1 MTKRTRLFIFVSG
14 GILAAGLGTG
24 LVAAYMGGL
33 QNLSILG
40 ASGADELSYLPSD
53 AKAVAF
59 ANVREIMDSELHQ
72 KLRAMAPRNDNGLA
86 KFEEE
91 TGVDVT
97 RDVDSV
103 FAALG
108 GNGAAGGDP
117 ASASPGSTALHQGQ
131 PLLMA
136 RGRFDPVRI
145 EGVVRSKGGTV
156 EDYKGIRLLAI
167 VEPSG
172 SMNAGLAFVEPGLI
186 AMGDLTAVR
195 RAIDA
200 HSGAAASVSSNQ
212 DLMRLIKD
220 ANDGNAWVVARFD
233 ALSAAGQLPPE
244 MLQRLPAINWLTVT
258 GHVNGG
264 VRAAIRA
271 EARDEMAAKN
281 LREVVTGMLALAKIG
296 VGQQGELSA
305 LVNSIELGGEGNNV
319 SLGLSVPIE
328 VIDRLASL
336 HTPGAPSVPLFPAPS
351 APEAPTAPEPP
362 AVTAP

>member
-24 LVAAYMGGL
+24 LVAAYVGGI

-40 ASGADELSYLPSD
+40 SSGADELSYLPSD

-72 KLRAMAPRNDNGLA
+72 KLSAMAPRSENGLA
-86 KFEEE
+86 RFEEE

-97 RDVDSV
+97 RDVDYV

-108 GNGAAGGDP
+108 GNSGDAATG
-117 ASASPGSTALHQGQ
+117 SAGSALHQGQ
-131 PLLMA
+131 PLVLA
-136 RGRFDPVRI
+136 RGRFDTVRI
-145 EGVVRSKGGTV
+145 EGLVRSKGGTV
-156 EDYKGIRLLAI
+156 EDYKGIRLLAL
-167 VEPSG
+167 VEPNG

-212 DLMRLIKD
+212 DLMRMIKD
-220 ANDGNAWVVARFD
+220 ANDGNAWVVTRFD
-233 ALSAAGQLPPE
+233 ALSSAGQIPPE

-271 EARDEMAAKN
+271 EARDEIAAKN
-281 LREVVTGMLALAKIG
+281 LREVVTGMLALAKLG
-296 VGQQGELSA
+296 AGQQGELSV

-328 VIDRLASL
+328 VIDRIASL
-336 HTPGAPSVPLFPAPS
+336 RTPGAPAIPLFPQAPD
-351 APEAPTAPEPP
+351 APEAPEAP

>member
-1 MTKRTRLFIFVSG
+1 MTKRTRLFVFVSG

-24 LVAAYMGGL
+24 LVAAYVGGF

-40 ASGADELSYLPSD
+40 AAAADELSYLPSD

-97 RDVDSV
+97 RDVDYV

-108 GNGAAGGDP
+108 GNAASGDGAG
-117 ASASPGSTALHQGQ
+117 LQGA
-131 PLLMA
+131 PLVMA
-136 RGRFDPVRI
+136 RGRFDNVRI
-145 EGVVRSKGGTV
+145 EGLVRSKGGTV
-156 EDYKGIRLLAI
+156 DDYKGIRVLSL
-167 VEPSG
+167 VEPNG
-172 SMNAGLAFVEPGLI
+172 SMEGGLAFVEPGLI
-186 AMGDLTAVR
+186 AMGNLAAVR
-195 RAIDA
+195 RAIDT
-200 HSGAAASVSSNQ
+200 HGGAGASAANND
-212 DLMRLIKD
+212 DLMRMIKS

-233 ALSAAGQLPPE
+233 ALSSAGQIPPD

-271 EARDEMAAKN
+271 EARDEVAAKN
-281 LREVVTGMLALAKIG
+281 LREVVTGMLALAKLG
-296 VGQQGELSA
+296 AGQHAEVGA
-305 LVNSIELGGEGNNV
+305 LVNSIELGGEGNSV
-319 SLGLSVPIE
+319 SLGLSVPME
-328 VIDRLASL
+328 VIDHLATL
-336 HTPGAPSVPLFPAPS
+336 RTPGAPTVPLFPGAQAPS
-351 APEAPTAPEPP
+351 EPTPTAPEAPAAP
-362 AVTAP
+362 

>member
-24 LVAAYMGGL
+24 LVAAYVGGL

-40 ASGADELSYLPSD
+40 SSGADELSYLPSD

-72 KLRAMAPRNDNGLA
+72 KLRDMAPRSDNGLA
-86 KFEEE
+86 RFEEE

-97 RDVDSV
+97 RDVDHV
-103 FAALG
+103 FAAIG
-108 GNGAAGGDP
+108 GGG
-117 ASASPGSTALHQGQ
+117 ASATGPDAGPGSNALHQGQ
-131 PLLMA
+131 PLVLA
-136 RGRFDPVRI
+136 RGRFDTVRI
-145 EGVVRSKGGTV
+145 EGLVRSKGGTV

-186 AMGDLTAVR
+186 AMGDLAAVR

-220 ANDGNAWVVARFD
+220 ATDGNAWVVARFD
-233 ALSAAGQLPPE
+233 ALSAAGQIPPD

-271 EARDEMAAKN
+271 EARDEIAAKN

-296 VGQQGELSA
+296 AGQQGELSA

-336 HTPGAPSVPLFPAPS
+336 HTPGAPSVPLFPQAPA
-351 APEAPTAPEPP
+351 APEAPEPP
-362 AVTAP
+362 AAP